1 MASAR
6 FTVDTNILKVRD
18 VFALNA
24 TNNDYIQPGQ
34 NLLIGEKG
42 KFKWLSTTEYLS
54 SLYVSSI
61 SSSVLNFITN
71 TQSSIT
77 NLVAITPSTLQST
90 IDSLGSLGYV
100 STATLDT
107 LSWSQYRLISSTTLY
122 DCLANLGNMSNIGY
136 LGTMQFNGGSNL
148 SGGYVSTINPGQYK
162 KYYSSLTV
170 SPSNKTAETINNV
183 IDLNLGVI
191 DIGGFVANS
200 TVNSKMVVDVILNG
214 NINRGTSGDF
224 TLNTFLT
231 SGGSAT
237 VIGSSN
243 VIAGSFT
250 GTTAC
255 ALTGAKFFLSPQD
268 LSVFPS
274 SLQLHMTYN
283 SGGAA
288 ASVTTLIPAKGGVF
302 VTLDNRD

>member
-1 MASAR
+1 MASTR
-6 FTVDTNILKVRD
+6 FTVDTNILRVRD

-24 TNNDYIQPGQ
+24 SNNDYIQPGQ
-34 NLLIGEKG
+34 NLQIGEKG

-71 TQSSIT
+71 TQSTLS
-77 NLVAITPSTLQST
+77 NVGSITPSTLQST

-107 LSWSQYRLISSTTLY
+107 LSFSQYRLISSTTLY
-122 DCLANLGNMSNIGY
+122 DCFKNLGNMSNIGY

-148 SGGYVSTINPGQYK
+148 TGGYVSTINPGQYK
-162 KYYSSLTV
+162 TYYSSLTIT
-170 SPSNKTAETINNV
+170 PMNFTAQTINNV
-183 IDLNLGVI
+183 TDLNLGII

-200 TVNSKMVVDVILNG
+200 TVNSKMIVDVMLNG
-214 NINRGTSGDF
+214 NINRGTNGTF

-243 VIAGSFT
+243 VIEGDFT
-250 GTTAC
+250 GTSAC
-255 ALTGAKFFLSPQD
+255 SVNGAKFFLSPQD
-268 LSVFPS
+268 LSAFPS
-274 SLQLHMTYN
+274 SLQMHMTYN
-283 SGGAA
+283 SGGGAA
-288 ASVTTLIPAKGGVF
+288 TVTTLIPTKGGVF